1 MHYKDHCKDCQ
12 EKMGKAWEAVHRW
25 LDEFAYGGSGMF
37 RPEHRRVRHHK
48 AGVEQVRKMWGD
60 EAAKAAELHVLADV
74 GRIPEDWEYE
84 MDGRVSAL

>member
-12 EKMGKAWEAVHRW
+12 EKLGNPWYVVHRW
-25 LDEFAYGGSGMF
+25 LDEFAYSPGGMF
-37 RPEHRRVRHHK
+37 RKEHRRVRHHK
-48 AGVEQVRKMWGD
+48 QGVEQVRRMWGD
-60 EAAKAAELHVLADV
+60 QAAMAAEVHILADV